1 VTRAIL
7 ERPPH
12 AGTQPGPRDSRA
24 AELARARTLVA
35 VSEDDADQRPERQ
48 LTPLDLPMVPF
59 VIGGMVVW
67 LVIGLVL
74 LGFRDSLVAH
84 GREAWLTIC
93 LTGFLVGLPGLA
105 LMIVHDRNRR
115 IRRNRPADR

>member
-1 VTRAIL
+1 
-7 ERPPH
+7 
-12 AGTQPGPRDSRA
+12 
-24 AELARARTLVA
+24 
-35 VSEDDADQRPERQ
+35 
-48 LTPLDLPMVPF
+48 MVPF
-59 VIGGMVVW
+59 VIGGMIVW

-74 LGFRDSLVAH
+74 LGFRNSLVAQ

-115 IRRNRPADR
+115 IRRNRAADR